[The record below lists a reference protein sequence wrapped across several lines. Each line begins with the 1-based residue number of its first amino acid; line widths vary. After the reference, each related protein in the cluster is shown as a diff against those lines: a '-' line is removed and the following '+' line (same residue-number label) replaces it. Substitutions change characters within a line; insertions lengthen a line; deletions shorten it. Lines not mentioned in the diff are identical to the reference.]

1 MGARREDRSTALAY
15 VPALDGLRG
24 VAVLAVIAYHLN
36 FGWAQGGYLGVDLFF
51 VLSGYLITSLLV
63 GEWGTSGRIRFRSF
77 WARRARRLLPAV
89 VLLLLVLALYAALG
103 GPGLDRSTLRP
114 DALTTL
120 FYSANWHQVFSHQS
134 YFAQFAS
141 ASPLRHTWSLAI
153 EEQFYLV
160 WPLALMAVLVLARGS
175 RRIAL
180 MTTGLLAAGSAGL
193 MAVLYHPGIDPSR
206 IYYGTD
212 TRAFELLVGAGLA
225 IALVRRPPVHRRA
238 GRGALRGAGMVAMGL
253 LVYGFVAVGGP
264 PGWLYQGGLLAAT
277 VLVGV
282 VIASVIQPRPGPL
295 GAVLSVPPLRWLGV
309 ISYGLYLWHWP
320 VLVLATE
327 SSTGVSGYPLKGLQV
342 GLTLALATA
351 SYYVVERPI
360 RRARFS
366 GWGRRSVA
374 PIGVVATAVALLFA
388 TVPAATN
395 SITPAAG
402 AAGTAG
408 GAAPN
413 GLPAGAGAIRA
424 SPDTASAPTAS
435 TAPEQSSV
443 MVVGDSTAITL
454 AEGLKGPGT
463 TAGLA
468 VHDGGELGCS
478 IVLGYTEGNST
489 GLDEPATPQPR
500 CDWRTM
506 WPPELD
512 RWRPKVVMMLW
523 GPLDTADH
531 VVNGRWLRV
540 GTPEWQSYYND
551 QLTQMVSLLS
561 SRGAQVLVATA
572 PQFHNRPTVT
582 SPRPT
587 FNDPQRLATLNE
599 MYGTFAA
606 QHSSVD
612 LFDLAGQVVP
622 SDFGDDGVHFT
633 SSGSNR
639 LAAFVNPALE
649 ELANPSP
656 SIVPPPGL
664 VLKSAGPTQS
674 GPGAR

>member
-1 MGARREDRSTALAY
+1 MAAQRSGWSGALAY
-15 VPALDGLRG
+15 VPALDGLRA

-51 VLSGYLITSLLV
+51 VLSGYLITSLLA
-63 GEWGTSGRIRFRSF
+63 GEWGRSGRIRLGSF

-89 VLLLLVLALYAALG
+89 VLVLLVLALYAGLG

-120 FYSANWHQVFSHQS
+120 FYSANWHQVFTHQS
-134 YFAQFAS
+134 YFTQFAS

-160 WPLALMAVLVLARGS
+160 WPLALLAVLVAARGS
-175 RRIAL
+175 RRVAL
-180 MTTGLLAAGSAGL
+180 VATGLLAAGSAAL
-193 MAVLYHPGIDPSR
+193 MAVLYHPGVDPSR
-206 IYYGTD
+206 VYYGTD

-225 IALVRRPPVHRRA
+225 IVLARRPPVHRRA
-238 GRGALRGAGMVAMGL
+238 GRGALQVAGLVSMGA
-253 LVYGFVAVGGP
+253 LVYGLVAVAGP
-264 PGWLYQGGLLAAT
+264 PGWLYRGGLFGAT
-277 VLVGV
+277 VLVAV
-282 VIASVIQPRPGPL
+282 VIASVVQPRPGLL
-295 GAVLSVPPLRWLGV
+295 GAVLSLPPLVWLGV

-327 SSTGVSGYPLKGLQV
+327 STTGVSGYPLKALQV
-342 GLTLALATA
+342 GLTVALATA

-366 GWGRRSVA
+366 GWRRRSVV
-374 PIGVVATAVALLFA
+374 PIGVAATAAALVFA
-388 TVPAATN
+388 TVPAATT

-402 AAGTAG
+402 AAGT
-408 GAAPN
+408 APN

-435 TAPEQSSV
+435 TAPELSSV

-454 AEGLKGPGT
+454 AEGLKGPGVA
-463 TAGLA
+463 AGLTI
-468 VHDGGELGCS
+468 HDGGELGCS
-478 IVLGYTEGNST
+478 IVLGYTEGDST

-551 QLTQMVSLLS
+551 QLTQMVSMLS
-561 SRGAQVLVATA
+561 SRGAQVLIATA

-582 SPRPT
+582 SPHPT
-587 FNDPQRLATLNE
+587 FNDPQRLATLNG

-612 LFDLAGQVVP
+612 LFDLASQVVP

-633 SSGSNR
+633 PSGSNR

-656 SIVPPPGL
+656 TVVPPPGL
-664 VLKSAGPTQS
+664 VLKAAGPTQS

>member
-1 MGARREDRSTALAY
+1 
-15 VPALDGLRG
+15 
-24 VAVLAVIAYHLN
+24 
-36 FGWAQGGYLGVDLFF
+36 
-51 VLSGYLITSLLV
+51 
-63 GEWGTSGRIRFRSF
+63 
-77 WARRARRLLPAV
+77 
-89 VLLLLVLALYAALG
+89 
-103 GPGLDRSTLRP
+103 
-114 DALTTL
+114 
-120 FYSANWHQVFSHQS
+120 
-134 YFAQFAS
+134 
-141 ASPLRHTWSLAI
+141 
-153 EEQFYLV
+153 
-160 WPLALMAVLVLARGS
+160 
-175 RRIAL
+175 
-180 MTTGLLAAGSAGL
+180 
-193 MAVLYHPGIDPSR
+193 
-206 IYYGTD
+206 
-212 TRAFELLVGAGLA
+212 
-225 IALVRRPPVHRRA
+225 
-238 GRGALRGAGMVAMGL
+238 
-253 LVYGFVAVGGP
+253 
-264 PGWLYQGGLLAAT
+264 
-277 VLVGV
+277 
-282 VIASVIQPRPGPL
+282 
-295 GAVLSVPPLRWLGV
+295 VLSVPPLRWLGV

-327 SSTGVSGYPLKGLQV
+327 STTGVSGYPLKALQV
-342 GLTLALATA
+342 GLTVALATA

-366 GWGRRSVA
+366 GWRRRSVA
-374 PIGVVATAVALLFA
+374 PIGVAATAVALVFA

-402 AAGTAG
+402 AAGGT
-408 GAAPN
+408 APN
-413 GLPAGAGAIRA
+413 GLPEAAGAIRA

-435 TAPEQSSV
+435 TAPDVSSV

-454 AEGLKGPGT
+454 AEGLKGPGLN
-463 TAGLA
+463 AGLA
-468 VHDGGELGCS
+468 IHDGGELGCS
-478 IVLGYTEGNST
+478 IVLGYTEGDST

-540 GTPEWQSYYND
+540 GTPEWESYYDD

-561 SRGAQVLVATA
+561 SRGAQVLIATA

-582 SPRPT
+582 SPHPT
-587 FNDPQRLATLNE
+587 FDDPHRLTTLNA

-633 SSGSNR
+633 PSGSNR

-664 VLKSAGPTQS
+664 VIKSAGPTQS